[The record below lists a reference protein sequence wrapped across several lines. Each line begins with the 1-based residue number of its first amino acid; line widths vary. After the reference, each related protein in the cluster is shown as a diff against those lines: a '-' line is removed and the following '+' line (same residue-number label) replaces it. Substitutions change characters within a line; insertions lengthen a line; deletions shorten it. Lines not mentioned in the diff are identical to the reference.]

1 MTSLGLLLAPLALFM
16 FVSSITP
23 GPNNLMLLSSGIRF
37 GFGRT
42 VPHLL
47 GITAGM
53 VLLLLVAYAG
63 VGALL
68 LAAPRIGGLLSLLCC
83 GYLLWLATLLLCE
96 AEAPAPGARQQPP
109 RRPLRLYEAVLFQ
122 FVNPKA
128 WAMAVAASA
137 IAGKLPLELPA
148 RLGLMLLISAA
159 VNLPCVS
166 LWALFGQGMRRALE
180 TPGLRRAFN
189 LAMAALVVATA
200 LWMLLPLFDGAAAP
214 AALDAARE
222 PAYLLGR

>member
-1 MTSLGLLLAPLALFM
+1 MQSLGLLLAPLALFM

-68 LAAPRIGGLLSLLCC
+68 LAAPQVNGVLTLLCC
-83 GYLLWLATLLLCE
+83 GYLLWLAMALLRE
-96 AEAPAPGARQQPP
+96 AGPAASGAEPASAG
-109 RRPLRLYEAVLFQ
+109 RPLRLHEAVLFQ

-137 IAGKLPLELPA
+137 IAGKLPLGLPA

-180 TPGLRRAFN
+180 APGPRRAFN
-189 LAMAALVVATA
+189 LAMAALVVLTA
-200 LWMLLPLFDGAAAP
+200 LWMLLPLLGRPAAP
-214 AALDAARE
+214 VSLEAARE